1 MIFIETEQ
9 YSNSAVQ
16 ILNDNG
22 ALIVQSVPES
32 SATLTSSRLLD
43 EVKKTVTFSGAF
55 IALSSWKKED
65 IQGSQP

>member
-22 ALIVQSVPES
+22 ALIVQSAPES

-43 EVKKTVTFSGAF
+43 EVKKTVTFSGGF